1 MIFDKEVKQNLIFIG
16 VGCAVCSVLAAL
28 GALLIGEFSIP
39 VLLGCIVGC
48 TMSFGNFFFMT
59 VGIIMALGTGDEK
72 QAKKKMRSSR
82 LVRTV
87 IMLGIIALTIL
98 FPHYV
103 HWAPVILATFYP
115 RILIGLKGYWDFFR
129 HRNDPVPENVNPVED
144 DDDEE
149 ETDGF
154 EKFVGHFAKNSVPG
168 EKDSENKK

>member
-1 MIFDKEVKQNLIFIG
+1 MIFDKEVKRNLIFIG

-28 GALLIGEFSIP
+28 GALLIGEFSMS
-39 VLLGCIVGC
+39 VLLGCIVGGV
-48 TMSFGNFFFMT
+48 MSFGNFFFMT
-59 VGIIMALGTGDEK
+59 VGIIMALETGDEK

-87 IMLGIIALTIL
+87 VMLGIIALTIL

-103 HWAPVILATFYP
+103 HWVPVVLSTFYP
-115 RILIGLKGYWDFFR
+115 RILIGVKGYWDFIR
-129 HRNDPVPENVNPVED
+129 HRNAPVPENVNPIGD
-144 DDDEE
+144 DEEE